1 MKKSLNAI
9 INKHFLTSSLIPVFM
24 VGLLLLVLYFGISA
38 FITTKTM
45 STLLEETKQNM
56 HEISYREAQNIN
68 QQLKEISTFAKL
80 LQSEHQR
87 FFESPDSFGLPY
99 GEPEFAVADNGVF
112 YKTTNNGGS
121 SLYYASTTKI
131 TDKEYK
137 KALKTEAFDPFFQD
151 IVNNNPHIVLVYINT
166 YDNMNRL
173 YPFVKDVANKFG
185 KTTIIEAFNF
195 YYEADAKHNPTR
207 VPVWIDAYLDSAGQG
222 WLLSCIVPVYNQD
235 FLEGV
240 TGLEVTIDKFVNNI
254 LTRDLP
260 WQASAFLVNKEGL
273 ILAMPEKVEDY
284 LNLKKLKT
292 HTDGDNKLTES
303 IKEPEAFNLL
313 KNTDE
318 KIVMQIK
325 KLFSDNANMIDFT
338 VNNHAFLLFQEIID
352 ETGWR
357 LLFLVDKEIVFQ
369 PIFELKAL
377 SLRIG
382 YVLIVFMILFYIAFL
397 FYLVNKSRYL
407 STKISS
413 PIANFANLSS
423 KMVENMET
431 IEIKPLD
438 SDIKELSQLSDHFN
452 MMVVHL
458 KERFGNLEEARNT
471 LEIKVQE
478 RTHELSQALNDL
490 KLAQQELIH
499 SEKMAAL
506 GQLVAGLAHEINTPL
521 GAIRS
526 SIDNIVTFFE
536 KGLLEQLP
544 KFCHLLSQ
552 EQQWDFF
559 ALLQRAL
566 QQQNSFSL
574 KEERQFKI
582 TLARTLEENGIQKA
596 IPVATKLVSMGI
608 YDNIEDFLPLF
619 KAPNGVDIIQT
630 AYKLSSLQKST
641 RNISIATDRAS
652 KVVFSLKNF
661 ARYGNSNEKVHA
673 NLIEGIETVLTI
685 YQNKLKPGVEV
696 IKNYGELPSIACYP
710 DELHQVW
717 TNLIHNAL
725 QAMNYKGTLQI
736 NTLRQDACVLISI
749 MDNGVGIPADI
760 QAKIFEPFF
769 TTKPVGE
776 GSGLGL
782 DIVKKIIEKHEGK
795 ITVASEPG
803 KTTFTVYI
811 PIANV
816 EGWDCSEGNI

>member
-9 INKHFLTSSLIPVFM
+9 VNKQFLTSSLIPIFTM
-24 VGLLLLVLYFGISA
+24 GLFLLMLYFGISA

-45 STLLEETKQNM
+45 NTLLEETKQNM
-56 HEISYREAQNIN
+56 REISYREAQNIN

-80 LQSEHQR
+80 LRRSHQR
-87 FFESPDSFGLPY
+87 FFESPENFGLPY
-99 GEPEFAVADNGVF
+99 GKPEFAVADNGVF

-121 SLYYASTTKI
+121 SLYYASTTKM
-131 TDKEYK
+131 TDKAYQ

-151 IVNNNPHIVLVYINT
+151 IVNNNPHIVQVYINT
-166 YDNMNRL
+166 YDNMKRL
-173 YPFVKDVANKFG
+173 YPFVKDVAKKFG
-185 KTTIIEAFNF
+185 KTTIMEAFTF
-195 YYEADAKHNPTR
+195 YDEADAKNNPTR
-207 VPVWIDAYLDSAGQG
+207 APVWIDTYLDSAGRG

-240 TGLEVTIDKFVNNI
+240 TGLDVTIEKFVNNI
-254 LTRDLP
+254 LTRNLP
-260 WQASAFLVNKEGL
+260 WQASAFLVNKEGM
-273 ILAMPEKVEDY
+273 ILAMPEKVKDY
-284 LNLKKLKT
+284 LHLKELIT
-292 HTDGDNKLTES
+292 HADGDKLTES
-303 IKEPEAFNLL
+303 IKKPEAFNLL

-318 KIVMQIK
+318 KIVRQIK

-338 VNNHAFLLFQEIID
+338 VNNHAFLLFQEMID

-357 LLFLVDKEIVFQ
+357 LLFLVEKEIIFQ

-382 YVLIVFMILFYIAFL
+382 YVLIVFMILFYIVFL
-397 FYLVNKSRYL
+397 FYIVNKSRHL

-413 PIANFANLSS
+413 PIAHLANLSS
-423 KMVENMET
+423 KMVDNMET

-452 MMVVHL
+452 IMLVHL
-458 KERFGNLEEARNT
+458 KERFVHLEEARNT
-471 LEIKVQE
+471 LEIKVQG
-478 RTHELSQALNDL
+478 RTHELSQTVNDLKHDL
-490 KLAQQELIH
+490 KLAQQALIH

-506 GQLVAGLAHEINTPL
+506 GQLVAGIAHEINTPL
-521 GAIRS
+521 AAIRS
-526 SIDNIVTFFE
+526 SIENMITFLE

-544 KFCHLLSQ
+544 HFCHLLSQ

-566 QQQNSFSL
+566 QQKNSLSL

-582 TLARTLEENGIQKA
+582 ILAGTLEENGIQKA

-619 KAPNGVDIIQT
+619 KAPNGADIIQT
-630 AYKLSSLQKST
+630 VYKLSALQKST
-641 RNISIATDRAS
+641 RNISIATVRAS

-661 ARYGNSNEKVHA
+661 ARHGNTSEKVHA
-673 NLIEGIETVLTI
+673 NLIDGIETVLTI
-685 YQNKLKPGVEV
+685 YKNQLFKQGVEV

-736 NTLRQDACVLISI
+736 NTLTQNACVLISI
-749 MDNGVGIPADI
+749 IDNGVGIPADI

-803 KTTFTVYI
+803 KTTFAVYI
-811 PIANV
+811 PIAHM
-816 EGWDCSEGNI
+816 EGIFP